1 MFDIKSFYEAKDVK
15 DAVEALVRE
24 PEAEVISG
32 GTDVLIRVR
41 EGKDAGRALVSI
53 HNIKE
58 LKGVKVL
65 ENGDLWIGAA
75 TAFSHIT
82 NDPTIQKLVPM
93 LGRSSR
99 YGRADLR
106 SVIPVPLAEISATAA
121 TSADSAAS
129 MWTLT
134 ALIQLEGPEGH
145 REVPIHEFYTGP
157 GRTVRDRC
165 EVCTGFII
173 KKEDYECWYGTVY

>member
-65 ENGDLWIGAA
+65 EKSVRSEEHTSELQ
-75 TAFSHIT
+75 SHH
-82 NDPTIQKLVPM
+82 M
-93 LGRSSR
+93 
-99 YGRADLR
+99 
-106 SVIPVPLAEISATAA
+106 ISYAVFC
-121 TSADSAAS
+121 
-129 MWTLT
+129 L
-134 ALIQLEGPEGH
+134 
-145 REVPIHEFYTGP
+145 
-157 GRTVRDRC
+157 
-165 EVCTGFII
+165 
-173 KKEDYECWYGTVY
+173 KKIFF

>member
-93 LGRSSR
+93 LGEAVDMV
-99 YGRADLR
+99 GDLR
-106 SVIPVPLAEISATAA
+106 SVIPVPLAEISATALHPQ
-121 TSADSAAS
+121 TP
-129 MWTLT
+129 
-134 ALIQLEGPEGH
+134 QQVCGP
-145 REVPIHEFYTGP
+145 
-157 GRTVRDRC
+157 
-165 EVCTGFII
+165 
-173 KKEDYECWYGTVY
+173 

>member
-93 LGRSSR
+93 L
-99 YGRADLR
+99 
-106 SVIPVPLAEISATAA
+106 IPVPLAEISATALHPQ
-121 TSADSAAS
+121 TP
-129 MWTLT
+129 
-134 ALIQLEGPEGH
+134 QQVCGP
-145 REVPIHEFYTGP
+145 
-157 GRTVRDRC
+157 
-165 EVCTGFII
+165 
-173 KKEDYECWYGTVY
+173 

>member
-65 ENGDLWIGAA
+65 EPPPPPNRSFVVLLGKSAPPEANPNVTFEMGSTSVPSAILMGFPMMVLESTMLFI
-75 TAFSHIT
+75 FSRVTSIR
-82 NDPTIQKLVPM
+82 PSMGCWLM
-93 LGRSSR
+93 LNT
-99 YGRADLR
+99 
-106 SVIPVPLAEISATAA
+106 SVC
-121 TSADSAAS
+121 
-129 MWTLT
+129 
-134 ALIQLEGPEGH
+134 
-145 REVPIHEFYTGP
+145 F
-157 GRTVRDRC
+157 
-165 EVCTGFII
+165 
-173 KKEDYECWYGTVY
+173 